1 MDIITLAREIG
12 KAIQA
17 DSKYLRLEK
26 AKRKND
32 EDKQLQ
38 DLIGEFNLKRIE
50 IQQEVQKADRNQ
62 EKLNELDKKV
72 KDLYLKIMSNE
83 NMVEFNEAK
92 KDIDQ
97 LLNFVNQIIVGSVN
111 GQDPDS
117 IEEQSS
123 CGGSCS
129 SCSGCH

>member
-1 MDIITLAREIG
+1 MDIISLARELG

-17 DSKYLRLEK
+17 DSMYLRLEK
-26 AKRKND
+26 AKRNND
-32 EDKQLQ
+32 EDQQLQ

-62 EKLNELDKKV
+62 EKLNELDKNV
-72 KDLYLKIMSNE
+72 KELYQTIMSNE
-83 NMVEFNEAK
+83 NMTEFNEAK
-92 KDIDQ
+92 KDIDE
-97 LLNFVNQIIVGSVN
+97 LLNFVNKIIVGSVN

-117 IEEQSS
+117 IEEESS